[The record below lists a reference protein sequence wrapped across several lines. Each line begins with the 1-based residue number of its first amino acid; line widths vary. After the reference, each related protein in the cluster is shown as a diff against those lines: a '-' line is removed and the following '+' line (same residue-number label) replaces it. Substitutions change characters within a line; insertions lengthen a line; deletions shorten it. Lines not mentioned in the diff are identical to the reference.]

1 MDRGAQSVGIAALNK
16 PLEKVACFEAARE
29 GGNHMTPTER
39 VKAVYHRL
47 TPDFVP
53 FTIYETK
60 VKGRPYEKELMDLD
74 ICCIRRVSS
83 YEIIQEGDVAT
94 ETRKTNLPNGRCI
107 EQTVIHTPCGDLTKT
122 EESDAITSWTRERL
136 FKNGDDYKKLFYL
149 FDHQK
154 AVANYEAIR
163 SAWEEDA
170 KNGTVLSRSHL
181 PHEPISDLLG
191 YIMGPE
197 AYCYEWMDN
206 RELLGRMRHVYRQTY
221 GIVAQDPFEIVNQ
234 GGNPTPEIIG
244 RNGYRDYYMREYD
257 DAYAV
262 LHPAGKL
269 LGTHLDGRNGLIMD
283 LIAEAK
289 LDYIEAY
296 DPVMS
301 PGVAKATEIFGD
313 KLLSLHF
320 PSVWQTHDEKQIVK
334 DTIGLIEAAKDPGR
348 LIIGITEDAP
358 MDRYVPI
365 VRGIMK
371 GIHEFGPLK

>member
-1 MDRGAQSVGIAALNK
+1 
-16 PLEKVACFEAARE
+16 
-29 GGNHMTPTER
+29 
-39 VKAVYHRL
+39 
-47 TPDFVP
+47 
-53 FTIYETK
+53 
-60 VKGRPYEKELMDLD
+60 
-74 ICCIRRVSS
+74 
-83 YEIIQEGDVAT
+83 
-94 ETRKTNLPNGRCI
+94 
-107 EQTVIHTPCGDLTKT
+107 
-122 EESDAITSWTRERL
+122 
-136 FKNGDDYKKLFYL
+136 
-149 FDHQK
+149 
-154 AVANYEAIR
+154 
-163 SAWEEDA
+163 
-170 KNGTVLSRSHL
+170 
-181 PHEPISDLLG
+181 
-191 YIMGPE
+191 
-197 AYCYEWMDN
+197 
-206 RELLGRMRHVYRQTY
+206 
-221 GIVAQDPFEIVNQ
+221 
-234 GGNPTPEIIG
+234 
-244 RNGYRDYYMREYD
+244 MREYD

-320 PSVWQTHDEKQIVK
+320 PSAWQTHDEKQIVK

-365 VRGIMK
+365 VRGIMR

>member
-1 MDRGAQSVGIAALNK
+1 
-16 PLEKVACFEAARE
+16 
-29 GGNHMTPTER
+29 MTPAER
-39 VKAVYHRL
+39 VRAVYHRE
-47 TPDFVP
+47 TPDYVP

-60 VKGRPYEKELMDLD
+60 VKGRAYEKELMDLD

-83 YEIIQEGDVAT
+83 YRIVQDGDVT
-94 ETRKTNLPNGRCI
+94 VERQRTDLPGGKYILRSI
-107 EQTVIHTPCGDLTKT
+107 TSSPFGKLTKT
-122 EESDAITSWTRERL
+122 EEYDEITAWTKEYP
-136 FKNGDDYKKLFYL
+136 FKDEKDYDKLYYL

-154 AVANYEAIR
+154 AVTDCEAL
-163 SAWEEDA
+163 ADDVAEDK
-170 KNGTVLSRSHL
+170 KNGSVLVRTHL
-181 PHEPISDLLG
+181 PHEPVSDLLG

-197 AYCYEWMDN
+197 NYCYEWMDN
-206 RELLGRMRHVYRQTY
+206 RDKLIELIERMRRVYRQTY
-221 GIVAQDPFEIVNQ
+221 AVTAGDPFEIVNQ

-244 RNGYRDYYMREYD
+244 REGYRNLYMKEYA
-257 DAYAV
+257 DAWEV
-262 LHPAGKL
+262 IHPAGKL
-269 LGTHLDGRNGLIMD
+269 LGTHLDACNGPIMD

-301 PGVAKATEIFGD
+301 PGVYEATRAFGD

-320 PSVWQTHDEKQIVK
+320 PSAWQMHDEKQIER
-334 DTIGLIEAAKDPGR
+334 DTIGLIEAAKDPRR

-371 GIHEFGPLK
+371 GIHAFGSLR